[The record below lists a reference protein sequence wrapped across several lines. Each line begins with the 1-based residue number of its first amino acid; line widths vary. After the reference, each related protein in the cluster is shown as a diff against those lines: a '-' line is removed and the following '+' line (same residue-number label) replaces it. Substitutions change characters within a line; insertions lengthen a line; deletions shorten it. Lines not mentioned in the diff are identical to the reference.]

1 MPKIS
6 DATRA
11 ERRARILEA
20 AWRCF
25 YRQGVQATTMEEI
38 IAEAG
43 MSASQ
48 MYRYFANK
56 EDIIVTAIGV
66 SLSGLRTLLEPVFA
80 DPTLATPSAFVA
92 RVAATIDTFSAR
104 RGYNLCSIA
113 VHGWSEA
120 QRNPTVGERLRAH
133 YADYRVALAARVRA
147 WQAACALPA
156 DADQAAVANALFSTI
171 LGYVVQAAVMRDL
184 APETL
189 AAGLD
194 AIERAGAMRRARRAS
209 R

>member
-1 MPKIS
+1 MPRIS
-6 DATRA
+6 DETR
-11 ERRARILEA
+11 ELRRTQILEA

-80 DPTLATPSAFVA
+80 DPSLATPSAFVA
-92 RVAATIDTFSAR
+92 RVASTIETFSQR
-104 RGYNLCSIA
+104 KGYNLCSIA

-120 QRNPTVGERLRAH
+120 QRNAAVSERLRTQ
-133 YADYRVALAARVRA
+133 YAAYRAALVARVRA

-156 DADQAAVANALFSTI
+156 EADATAIANTLFSTI

-184 APETL
+184 PPAAL
-189 AAGLD
+189 AAGLA
-194 AIERAGAMRRARRAS
+194 AIERAGATRDAAPRS
-209 R
+209 